1 MAQEYVSLGHKHT
14 HSCSIRIRILVGQEH
29 VSELLRGVWM
39 HQEGAEMAF
48 YSLFCL
54 YFKRF

>member
-1 MAQEYVSLGHKHT
+1 MLF
-14 HSCSIRIRILVGQEH
+14 CSIRIRILVGQEH
-29 VSELLRGVWM
+29 VSELLWGVWM

-54 YFKRF
+54 YFKRFLMTKNIVLFFGF